1 MKTKQILLAIA
12 LLVSPCL
19 TQKSLAQ
26 ENSPATDLERVKAG
40 SPPPDFLLK
49 DVQGKTHSLKDYE
62 KKKNIVLVFYRGHW

>member
-1 MKTKQILLAIA
+1 MQTEQILLAMA

-19 TQKSLAQ
+19 AQKVLAQ
-26 ENSPATDLERVKAG
+26 ENLPSTDLERVKVG

-49 DVQGKTHSLKDYE
+49 DVQGQTHSLKDYE